1 MRVPD
6 DDPAHAL
13 RRQLDERCR
22 PVERVEQPAEGG
34 IEAATGRQGPG
45 VVVDEGQDRNTG
57 LPFRRETR
65 LVIRSADLKPCRA
78 QAGPRERD
86 RIATFWSAEVDDRST
101 SQSMAVEE
109 PQRP

>member
-6 DDPAHAL
+6 DDPAHVL

-22 PVERVEQPAEGG
+22 PVERVEQPAAEGG
-34 IEAATGRQGPG
+34 IEAATGRRGPG
-45 VVVDEGQDRNTG
+45 VVVDEGQARNTG
-57 LPFRRETR
+57 LPFHRETS
-65 LVIRSADLKPCRA
+65 LVIRSADLKSCRA

-101 SQSMAVEE
+101 SRSMAV
-109 PQRP
+109 